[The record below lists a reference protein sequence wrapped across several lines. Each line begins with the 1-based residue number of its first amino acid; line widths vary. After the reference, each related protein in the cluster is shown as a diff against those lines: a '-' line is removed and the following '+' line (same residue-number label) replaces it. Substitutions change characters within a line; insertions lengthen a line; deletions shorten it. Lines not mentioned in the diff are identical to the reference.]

1 MSLQDVVPAGKKRIV
16 GLGSALVDILIH
28 ESDSFLE
35 KTGAAKGGMELV
47 AEETIQAV
55 LGRSKAERKIV
66 PGGSACNTIIG
77 VACLGGKGRFVG
89 KCGQDEFGSL
99 FVKGLKKNHVEPI
112 LFQSTSPTGRVLS
125 IITQDAQ
132 RTMLTYLGASSETS
146 PHEITSEC
154 FADSAIVH
162 LEGYLLFNRDLMSTA
177 LQAAKK
183 VGAAISLDL
192 ASFTVV
198 EQSRDFLMRI
208 VNDYVDILIANE
220 DEAKAFTGFSN
231 ESRAIS
237 ALSEKT
243 KIAVLKIGKK
253 GSFIAD
259 HGNIVKIEA
268 QGAGAKVIDTTG
280 AGDLWASGFLYGMVN
295 GFSAEKCGQL
305 ASACGYEVC
314 QVIGANIPEEGWQR
328 IRSLMPE

>member
-28 ESDSFLE
+28 ESDFFLE

-47 AEETIQAV
+47 EEKIIQAV

-66 PGGSACNTIIG
+66 PGGSACNTIVG
-77 VACLGGKGRFVG
+77 VACLGGEGRFVG

-99 FVKGLKKNHVEPI
+99 FVNDLEKNHVEPI
-112 LFQSTSPTGRVLS
+112 LFRSTSPTGHVLS

-132 RTMLTYLGASSETS
+132 RTMLTYLGASSEMS
-146 PHEITSEC
+146 PHEISNEC

-162 LEGYLLFNRDLMSTA
+162 LEGYLIFNRDLMTTA

-183 VGAAISLDL
+183 AGAAISLDL

-198 EQSRDFLMRI
+198 EQSRDFLIQI
-208 VNDYVDILIANE
+208 VNDYVDILIVNE

-231 ESRAIS
+231 ENKAIS

-243 KIAVLKIGKK
+243 RIAALKVGNK

-259 HGNIVKIEA
+259 HGKIVKVEA
-268 QGAGAKVIDTTG
+268 QGAGARVMDTTG

-328 IRSLMPE
+328 IRSLLPE